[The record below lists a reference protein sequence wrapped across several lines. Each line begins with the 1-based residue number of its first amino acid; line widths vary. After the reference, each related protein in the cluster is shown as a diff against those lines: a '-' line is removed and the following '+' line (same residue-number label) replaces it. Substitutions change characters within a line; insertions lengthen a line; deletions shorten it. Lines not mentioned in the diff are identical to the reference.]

1 MRVEN
6 HRLKQGVGVMES
18 SSLNRLIEELKR
30 LPGIGSKTAQRL
42 AFFLMKMPKER
53 ALGLARAIE
62 ELKEKTRFCSRCGNL
77 AESELCSICKDPE
90 RDPSIICVVQE
101 AMDVMAIEKT
111 GEYRGQYHVLNGA
124 LSPIDAVGPE
134 DLNIQNLVR
143 RLEIEPVKE
152 VILATNP
159 TIEGEATVMYLV
171 QLLRSNYRYKISRIA
186 HGIPMGGHL
195 EYADEVTLSKAMEWR
210 REL

>member
-1 MRVEN
+1 M
-6 HRLKQGVGVMES
+6 QT

-62 ELKEKTRFCSRCGNL
+62 DLKEKTRFCSRCGNL
-77 AESELCSICKDPE
+77 SESELCGICSDSK

-101 AMDVMAIEKT
+101 AMDVMAIDRT

-124 LSPIDAVGPE
+124 LSPMDAVGPDE
-134 DLNIQNLVR
+134 LNIQSLVR
-143 RLEIEPVKE
+143 RLELEPVRE

-159 TIEGEATVMYLV
+159 TIEGEATAMYLLQV
-171 QLLRSNYRYKISRIA
+171 LRSRCRCKISRIA
-186 HGIPMGGHL
+186 RGIPIGGHL
-195 EYADEVTLSKAMEWR
+195 EYADEVTLSKAMEGR
-210 REL
+210 SEL

>member
-1 MRVEN
+1 M
-6 HRLKQGVGVMES
+6 KT

-62 ELKEKTRFCSRCGNL
+62 DLKEKTRFCARCGNL
-77 AESELCSICKDPE
+77 SESELCGICSDSK
-90 RDPSIICVVQE
+90 RDPSMICVVQE
-101 AMDVMAIEKT
+101 AMDVMAIDRT

-124 LSPIDAVGPE
+124 LSPMDAVGPE
-134 DLNIQNLVR
+134 ELNIQSLVR
-143 RLEIEPVKE
+143 RLELEPVKE

-159 TIEGEATVMYLV
+159 TIEGEATAMYLL
-171 QLLRSNYRYKISRIA
+171 QILRSKCRCKISRIA
-186 HGIPMGGHL
+186 RGIPIGGHL
-195 EYADEVTLSKAMEWR
+195 EYADEVTLSKAMEGR
-210 REL
+210 SEL